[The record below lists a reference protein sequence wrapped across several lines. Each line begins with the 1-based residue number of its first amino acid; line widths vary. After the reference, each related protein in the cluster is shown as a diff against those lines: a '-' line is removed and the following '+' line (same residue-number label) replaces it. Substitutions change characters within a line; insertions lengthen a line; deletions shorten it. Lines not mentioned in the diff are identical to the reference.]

1 MAQKHIATVHPLPS
15 SVLHNGG
22 EMRSQHTRAA
32 AKMAVQFLS
41 RKLRSFNR
49 KTVAVTEMAQV
60 QGGH

>member
-15 SVLHNGG
+15 SVLHNSV
-22 EMRSQHTRAA
+22 EVRSQYTRAA
-32 AKMAVQFLS
+32 AKMATQFVS

-49 KTVAVTEMAQV
+49 KTAAVTDVAQV